1 MNDLSNIVPVKTE
14 LQDLSEKIKK
24 RRKLLRISQEDLAS
38 LSGVSV
44 RYIYEIEKGIANP
57 SIETLMTVLRVLG
70 MSLKL
75 VITGKNNDT

>member
-1 MNDLSNIVPVKTE
+1 MDDLSSIVQIKEEILV
-14 LQDLSEKIKK
+14 LSHEIRR

-44 RYIYEIEKGIANP
+44 RYIYEMEKGMANP
-57 SIETLMTVLRVLG
+57 SLETLMTVLRVLG

-75 VITGKNNDT
+75 EITGKSNEA